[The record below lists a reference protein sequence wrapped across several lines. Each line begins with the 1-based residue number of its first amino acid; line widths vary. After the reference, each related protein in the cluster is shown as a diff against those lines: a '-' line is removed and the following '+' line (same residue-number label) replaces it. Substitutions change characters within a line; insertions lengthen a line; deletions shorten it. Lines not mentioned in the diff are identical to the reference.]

1 MNGRQGVIVVGAL
14 IAASVVFAMYASHQ
28 YQRVKMKATITH
40 MKNLGN
46 ALDALQT
53 YVATCDEAAKII
65 RAPLECSDAWGG
77 PIALRQSR
85 SDPRSYVIWCQGTSP
100 ATAKFVY
107 EPHGFVR
114 LPENAPP

>member
-1 MNGRQGVIVVGAL
+1 
-14 IAASVVFAMYASHQ
+14 
-28 YQRVKMKATITH
+28 MKTTITR

-46 ALDALQT
+46 ALDGLQT
-53 YVATCDEAAKII
+53 YVGTCDEAAQAL
-65 RAPLECSDAWGG
+65 RASLQCTDSWGD

-85 SDPRSYVIWCQGTSP
+85 SDPGRYVIWCQGTSP

-114 LPENAPP
+114 LPEDAPP